1 MVQNEAL
8 NLILTQL
15 LSRNLGEAITAMD
28 NFLAVYPHQ
37 VNADRLF
44 AIRSDYQLMADYW
57 RRGFKD
63 PQLPN
68 LYDTLL
74 KRMYVLYANI
84 ASAYSIRHTPLLSS
98 LYYRSHMAARDW
110 APQNIRE
117 ELESFV
123 SEVAMLQ
130 LEAPHTAEPKRKQL
144 YQRHHR
150 SLIELFD
157 YILTSGVWTDGFSS
171 AMEEMLLSPTVDTAD
186 SQLLVTAV
194 MLAAVNCFDIA
205 KFRLLIH
212 LYQKA
217 ADEEVRQR
225 ALIGWTF
232 ALDTEIARSIYPE
245 ANTLVEALLENEAC
259 CQELVE
265 LQKQLFYCIDA
276 ERDHATIQNEIMP
289 DLMKQPGLRITRN
302 GIEETDES
310 DLNEILHPDET
321 EANLERLEASFHKM
335 LDMQKQGSDI
345 YFGGFSQMKRFPFF
359 NEVVNW
365 FIPFDFNHP
374 DLEAISE
381 KFRNSRFL
389 QNVLH
394 GAPFCNS
401 DQYSCTLAFEQV
413 ASKIPPSYM
422 EFVEN
427 SGSSFY
433 EFAAEEKNTPTF
445 IRRMCLQDLYRFFRL
460 CKDRDAF
467 RNIFDPEQHDYLFL
481 SKPAFSQTHI
491 ETSFNDVTAFLLKKN
506 RRTEA
511 AAMLDNYG
519 EHRRDFHYYMMSAYL
534 GRDPKSNYAQA
545 LTLQPDSQRALA
557 GYARALFNEGD
568 YQQALD
574 TYDRLLSLAS
584 NLDSPVLP
592 TPPKTKSYLLNKA
605 VCLSNLK
612 RYDEAERLLFRL
624 NYESEDDANVNRVL
638 AWTLTCNG
646 KYEQAEKLYN
656 QLLSADKPAADDLLN
671 FGFCLWFSGHIDDAA
686 DCFHRY
692 LKESGESKE
701 SMIENE
707 LELIRAKGITEPEI
721 QMMLYIL

>member
-1 MVQNEAL
+1 MVHNEAL
-8 NLILTQL
+8 NFILTQL
-15 LSRNLGEAITAMD
+15 LRRNLGEAITAMD
-28 NFLAVYPHQ
+28 NFLAIYPHQ

-63 PQLPN
+63 PQLPS

-84 ASAYSIRHTPLLSS
+84 SSAHTIRHTPLLSS

-144 YQRHHR
+144 YSRHYR
-150 SLIELFD
+150 SLVELFD
-157 YILTSGVWTDGFSS
+157 YILTSGMWTDGFSS
-171 AMEEMLLSPTVDTAD
+171 AMEDMLLSPTVDTGD
-186 SQLLVTAV
+186 SQLLVTGV

-212 LYQKA
+212 LYQKTT
-217 ADEEVRQR
+217 DEEVRQR

-232 ALDTEIARSIYPE
+232 ALDTEITRSIYPE
-245 ANTLVEALLENEAC
+245 ANTLVETLLENEAC
-259 CQELVE
+259 CQELFE

-276 ERDHATIQNEIMP
+276 ERDRATIQNEIMP
-289 DLMKQPGLRITRN
+289 DLIKQPGFRITRN
-302 GIEETDES
+302 GIVETDES

-321 EANLERLEASFHKM
+321 EANLERVEASFHKM
-335 LDMQKQGSDI
+335 IDMQKQGSDI

-359 NEVVNW
+359 NELANW

-374 DLEAISE
+374 DLQAISE
-381 KFRNSRFL
+381 KLRNNRFL
-389 QNVLH
+389 RAALR

-401 DQYSCTLAFEQV
+401 DQYSFTLAFEQV

-422 EFVEN
+422 ELVAN
-427 SGSSFY
+427 SGSAFY
-433 EFAAEEKNTPTF
+433 EFAAEEKSTPTF

-467 RNIFDPEQHDYLFL
+467 RNIFDSKLLDYLFM
-481 SKPAFSQTHI
+481 SKPAFSQTPV
-491 ETSFNDVTAFLLKKN
+491 EAYFNDVTAFLLKKN

-511 AAMLDNYG
+511 AAMLDNYS
-519 EHRRDFHYYMMSAYL
+519 EDRRDFHYYMMSAYL

-557 GYARALFNEGD
+557 GCARALFNEGD
-568 YQQALD
+568 YRQALD
-574 TYDRLLSLAS
+574 TYDRLLSTLTSQTSSKA
-584 NLDSPVLP
+584 
-592 TPPKTKSYLLNKA
+592 KSYLLNKA

-692 LKESGESKE
+692 LMESGEAKE

-707 LELIRAKGITEPEI
+707 LEQIRAKGITEPEI